1 MKWEPAAAMI
11 AVVALGAWLVWGPPR
26 VGGVQLREGARLVEY
41 QLGDVRGII
50 EIVESNPEPAA
61 RPSNGTSESDVT
73 FRFITRD
80 GSVGAVLSR
89 RQFARDVGP
98 EIADRL
104 AAKPANPLFK
114 LLKITSWGNVL
125 WVLLGLGGQMLF
137 SARMLLQWV
146 ASERSG
152 KNVITVSFWWISL
165 IAGIILFTY
174 FAWRQDIVGVL
185 GQSTGLVV
193 YARNVKLHYKDLT
206 RAKRQAER
214 AAPIADDNEPNP
226 GDDPDPS
233 AVPMVEMPKDTP
245 DSRLSREGTPP
256 VPGGVG

>member
-1 MKWEPAAAMI
+1 MI

-26 VGGVQLREGARLVEY
+26 VGGVQLREGARLVDM
-41 QLGDVRGII
+41 QLGDVRGV
-50 EIVESNPEPAA
+50 VEVLEPAQGGN
-61 RPSNGTSESDVT
+61 PGTT
-73 FRFITRD
+73 FRIVTRD
-80 GSVGAVLSR
+80 GQAGAVLNMDE
-89 RQFARDVGP
+89 FAKVVGP
-98 EIADRL
+98 AMAERL

-125 WVLLGLGGQMLF
+125 WVLLGLGGQALF

-193 YARNVKLHYKDLT
+193 YARNVKLHYKNLN

-214 AAPIADDNEPNP
+214 AASGVDDSTPNP
-226 GDDPDPS
+226 CDDPDPS
-233 AVPMVEMPKDTP
+233 AVPMVEMPKETP
-245 DSRLSREGTPP
+245 DSPRGS
-256 VPGGVG
+256 

>member
-1 MKWEPAAAMI
+1 MKWEPAAAMV

-26 VGGVQLREGARLVEY
+26 LGGVQLRDGARLVAN
-41 QLGDVRGII
+41 QTSDLRGFV
-50 EIVESNPEPAA
+50 EIVDPPGDA
-61 RPSNGTSESDVT
+61 PPT
-73 FRFITRD
+73 FRIIHRD
-80 GSVGAVLSR
+80 LPPGEVLTKAE
-89 RQFARDVGP
+89 FDKVLGP
-98 EIADRL
+98 QAADRI

-114 LLKITSWGNVL
+114 LLNITGWQNVL
-125 WVLLGLGGQMLF
+125 WVMLGLGGQMLF

-165 IAGIILFTY
+165 IAGLILFTY

-193 YARNVKLHYKDLT
+193 YARNVKLHYKNLRRT
-206 RAKRQAER
+206 QRRAER
-214 AAPIADDNEPNP
+214 AAAPAEPGEESPEP

-233 AVPMVEMPKDTP
+233 AVPMVRMPRD
-245 DSRLSREGTPP
+245 DGAAR
-256 VPGGVG
+256 

>member
-1 MKWEPAAAMI
+1 VKWEPAAAMI

-26 VGGVQLREGARLVEY
+26 VGGVQLREGARLVEF
-41 QLGDVRGII
+41 QIGDVRGIV
-50 EIVESNPEPAA
+50 EIVESEPA
-61 RPSNGTSESDVT
+61 TSTSGGAAESDPT

-89 RQFARDVGP
+89 RQFSRDFGP

-104 AAKPANPLFK
+104 SAKPANPLFK

-125 WVLLGLGGQMLF
+125 WVLLGLGGQALF

-193 YARNVKLHYKDLT
+193 YARNVKLHYKNLN

-214 AAPIADDNEPNP
+214 AAIGTDDGTPNP

-233 AVPMVEMPKDTP
+233 AVPMVEMPKDAP
-245 DSRLSREGTPP
+245 KEG
-256 VPGGVG
+256 